1 MVQSIDTG
9 GILSQMLEP
18 IDTEELYLGICIT
31 DTGGLPSF
39 DIGGLVPESVKCIA
53 DTEGLASVD
62 IGGIVS
68 GTEAGLSKTSQ
79 SMDMCDLV
87 LGIFLSFCII

>member
-1 MVQSIDTG
+1 MIQSVDTEGIVSQLLQSIDTDALYS
-9 GILSQMLEP
+9 GILR
-18 IDTEELYLGICIT
+18 T
-31 DTGGLPSF
+31 TG
-39 DIGGLVPESVKCIA
+39 
-53 DTEGLASVD
+53 TEGLASVD